1 MKNWKIFFLCAALL
15 GVTAVSC
22 SDSDEPTVPVQS
34 EDENNGNGGGNG
46 GNDDNDRPTLSDVT
60 VEAFYGG
67 DYNEAGTGNLWLNIS
82 QGDFSIE
89 YDDFDEITGYVGN
102 GSVVTIDLNQALAAN
117 PDQVSLA
124 AGTYSVDL
132 TESFAEGTVNGT
144 ESYVMRVV
152 DGQVSQ
158 QAFVS
163 GSVTITDH
171 GEKIYTVACDL
182 TTSEGEAFTESYT
195 ILCRPFNRSGEGIM
209 SNLDKDVEV
218 DDLTQAL
225 FLYEGD
231 LYETGESDLYI
242 VILGADDFDLNTNYG
257 LGNSLMLYFN
267 VEPGSSTGIPSGTY
281 DQFVDIET
289 AESLPVGSCLTGL
302 YYYGT
307 YLGCWY
313 MNTGNQYEARLCEGA
328 IEVENNGG
336 SYTIRGELKTG
347 DDRTVAFTYAGTPTF
362 VDDASASFSVKKH
375 SVRPLKR

>member
-1 MKNWKIFFLCAALL
+1 MKNWKILFLCAALL

-34 EDENNGNGGGNG
+34 EGENNGNG
-46 GNDDNDRPTLSDVT
+46 DNDRPTLSDVT
-60 VEAFYGG
+60 VEAYYGG
-67 DYNEAGTGNLWLNIS
+67 DYYEASTGNLWINFS

-89 YDDFDEITGYVGN
+89 YDDFDEITGYTGT
-102 GSVVTIDLNQALAAN
+102 GSVVCIDLNQALAAD

-132 TESFAEGTVNGT
+132 TESFAEGTVNGS
-144 ESYVMRVV
+144 ESYILNVV
-152 DGQVSQ
+152 DGQASQ
-158 QAFVS
+158 QTFTA
-163 GSVTITDH
+163 GSVTITDL

-182 TTSEGEAFTESYT
+182 TTSEGEAFTASYT
-195 ILCRPFNRSGEGIM
+195 VLCRPINRTGEGVM

-231 LYETGESDLYI
+231 LFESGESDLYI
-242 VILGADDFDLNTNYG
+242 VVLGADDFDLNTNYG
-257 LGNSLMLYFN
+257 LGNSLMLYLN
-267 VEPGSSTGIPSGTY
+267 VESGSSTGIPSGTY
-281 DQFVDIET
+281 DRFVDIET
-289 AESLPVGSCLTGL
+289 AESLPAGSCLSGL
-302 YYYGT
+302 FYYGT
-307 YLGCWY
+307 YMGCWY
-313 MNTGNQYEARLCEGA
+313 LNAGNQFEARLCEGA

-347 DDRTVAFTYAGTPTF
+347 DDRTVTFTYAGTPTF
-362 VDDASASFSVKKH
+362 VDDASSFSVKKH